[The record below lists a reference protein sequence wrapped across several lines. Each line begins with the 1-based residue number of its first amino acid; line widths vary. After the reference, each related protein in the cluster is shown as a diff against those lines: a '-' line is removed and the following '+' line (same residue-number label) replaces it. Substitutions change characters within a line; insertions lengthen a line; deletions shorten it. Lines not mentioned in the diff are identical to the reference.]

1 MRSSL
6 LAIAL
11 LLTAPAYGQA
21 NSAGDVPPKNLKA
34 PAAESK
40 QDQDSVKA
48 SVAEDAEPVHRAIS
62 LHGRTLA
69 YAVTPGHV
77 TIRNDEGEPIAS
89 MFYVAY
95 TIPSTSGRPRPVTF
109 LFNGGPGSST
119 MWLHMGSFGPMKIDA
134 SRPEM
139 EHPAPFRLLPNPDTL
154 LDVSDL
160 VFIDAPTTGLSR
172 ALGKA
177 ETKDL
182 VGVDHD
188 LDAFTRTI
196 QRWLTVY
203 GRWNS
208 PKFIIGESYG
218 TLRAAGLSHMLA
230 DKGVQ
235 LNGIALMSTTLSIGL
250 LFSTYDQT
258 YINILPTYA
267 ATAWYHGRIASKPPL
282 ASLLE
287 DARKFA
293 RGRYVTA
300 LEQGNNLGE
309 QERREVAAEAA
320 RLTGLTADYFLAN
333 NLRVGPDR
341 FRKELLRDQDRVV
354 GRLDSRFTGSDP
366 DRAGEAAD
374 YDPQDKAITGAWTAM
389 INDYLFR
396 DLGYKTPLT
405 YRPENYSIYPLWDWK
420 HSIGQGSTQMA
431 ADTSVDL
438 AAAMRENPGL
448 KLLSLNGLFDLAT
461 PFAGAEYDLEHMQ
474 LGPAERLNIRFAYY
488 PSGHM
493 IYIDPASA
501 QKLHAD
507 LASFYASAM

>member
-11 LLTAPAYGQA
+11 VLSAPAYAQA
-21 NSAGDVPPKNLKA
+21 NKAGDVPPKDMTAATPA
-34 PAAESK
+34 PKPE
-40 QDQDSVKA
+40 QDTAKA
-48 SVAEDAEPVHRAIS
+48 SVAEDAQPVHRAIPF
-62 LHGRTLA
+62 HGRTLG
-69 YAVTPGHV
+69 YTVTPGHV
-77 TIRNDEGEPIAS
+77 TIRNDDGEPIAS
-89 MFYVAY
+89 MFYTAY
-95 TIPSTSGRPRPVTF
+95 TIPSADGRPRPVTF

-119 MWLHMGSFGPMKIDA
+119 MWLHLGSFGPLKIDA
-134 SRPEM
+134 SKPEM
-139 EHPAPFRLLPNPDTL
+139 ERPAPFRLLPNPDTL

-160 VFIDAPTTGLSR
+160 VFLDAPTTGLSR

-188 LDAFTRTI
+188 LDMFTRTI

-218 TLRAAGLSHMLA
+218 TLRAAGLSHSLA
-230 DKGVQ
+230 EHGVQ
-235 LNGIALMSTTLSIGL
+235 LNGVTLMSSVLSIGL

-267 ATAWYHGRIASKPPL
+267 ATAWYHNRIPNKPPL
-282 ASLLE
+282 DAFLQ
-287 DARKFA
+287 DARNFA
-293 RGRYVTA
+293 LGRYAAA
-300 LEQGNNLGE
+300 LQKGNNLGE
-309 QERREVAAEAA
+309 QERREVATEAA
-320 RLTGLTADYFLAN
+320 RFTGLTADYFLAN
-333 NLRVGPDR
+333 DLRVDPSR
-341 FRKELLRDQDRVV
+341 FRKELLRSEGRIV

-374 YDPQDKAITGAWTAM
+374 YDPQDRAISGAWTAM

-396 DLGYKTPLT
+396 DLGYRTPLT
-405 YRPENYSIYPLWDWK
+405 YRPNNPGVFPAWDWK
-420 HSIGQGSTQMA
+420 HKAGEGREQMA

-438 AAAMRENPGL
+438 AAAMRENPNL

-461 PFAGAEYDLEHMQ
+461 PFAGAEYDLRHMQ
-474 LGPAERLNIRFAYY
+474 LGPVERQNIRYTYY

-493 IYIDPASA
+493 IYIDPVSA
-501 QKLHAD
+501 QKLKAD
-507 LASFYASAM
+507 LVSFYASAM

>member
-1 MRSSL
+1 VLS
-6 LAIAL
+6 
-11 LLTAPAYGQA
+11 APAYAQA
-21 NSAGDVPPKNLKA
+21 NKAGDTPPKDQTAATPA
-34 PAAESK
+34 PKPE
-40 QDQDSVKA
+40 QDTAKA
-48 SVAEDAEPVHRAIS
+48 SVAEDAQPVRRAIPF
-62 LHGRTLA
+62 HGRTLA
-69 YAVTPGHV
+69 YTVTPGHV
-77 TIRNDEGEPIAS
+77 TIRNDDGEPIAS

-95 TIPSTSGRPRPVTF
+95 TVPSADGRPRPVTF

-119 MWLHMGSFGPMKIDA
+119 MWLHLGSFGPLKIDA
-134 SRPEM
+134 SKPEM
-139 EHPAPFRLLPNPDTL
+139 ERPAPFRLQANPDTL

-160 VFIDAPTTGLSR
+160 VFLDAPTTGLSR

-188 LDAFTRTI
+188 LDMFTRTI

-218 TLRAAGLSHMLA
+218 TLRAAGLSNSLA
-230 DKGVQ
+230 EHGVQ
-235 LNGIALMSTTLSIGL
+235 LNGVTLMSSVLSIGL

-267 ATAWYHGRIASKPPL
+267 ATAWYHNRIPNKPPL
-282 ASLLE
+282 DAFLQ
-287 DARKFA
+287 DARNFA
-293 RGRYVTA
+293 LGRYAAA
-300 LEQGNNLGE
+300 LQKGNNLSD
-309 QERREVAAEAA
+309 QERREVATEAA
-320 RLTGLTADYFLAN
+320 RFTGLTPEYFLAN
-333 NLRVGPDR
+333 NLRVDPSR
-341 FRKELLRDQDRVV
+341 FRKELLRDQGRIV

-396 DLGYKTPLT
+396 DLGYRTPLT
-405 YRPENYSIYPLWDWK
+405 YRPNNSAVFPLWDWK
-420 HSIGQGSTQMA
+420 HSTGQGRAQMA

-438 AAAMRENPGL
+438 AAAMRENPNL

-461 PFAGAEYDLEHMQ
+461 PFAGAEYDIGHME
-474 LGPAERLNIRFAYY
+474 LGPVERQNIRYTYY

-493 IYIDPASA
+493 IYIDPVSA